1 MGIRQNQASG
11 ASLDSISWN
20 VLIIIR
26 TRMPNSHAIWPLSI
40 HVDVVDSGLH
50 YSALQRWRLK
60 TYQASVYRWY
70 TVSAPESLDLCDRG
84 GVSPDV
90 LDNQGPR
97 RINTFIST
105 CPPTLIRSTDALSQ
119 NWLQSEA
126 TQHNQTRIFLQMIL
140 NIRSNGPRA
149 VVDPALEYFQVP
161 KKTQV

>member
-1 MGIRQNQASG
+1 MYLSLSEQECPTHMLSG
-11 ASLDSISWN
+11 HPCGRGGQWTA
-20 VLIIIR
+20 
-26 TRMPNSHAIWPLSI
+26 
-40 HVDVVDSGLH
+40 LH
-50 YSALQRWRLK
+50 WWRLK

-126 TQHNQTRIFLQMIL
+126 TQHNNLSGSNQNISTNDIESKVKWSPGSLAYCRSCTRIY
-140 NIRSNGPRA
+140 SSS
-149 VVDPALEYFQVP
+149 
-161 KKTQV
+161 KKDASLGKF

>member
-1 MGIRQNQASG
+1 MYLSLSEQECPTHMLSG
-11 ASLDSISWN
+11 HPCGRGGQW
-20 VLIIIR
+20 
-26 TRMPNSHAIWPLSI
+26 T
-40 HVDVVDSGLH
+40 
-50 YSALQRWRLK
+50 ALQRWRLK

-119 NWLQSEA
+119 NWVQSEA
-126 TQHNQTRIFLQMIL
+126 TQHNINLSGSNQNISTNIHDIESKVKWSPGSLAYCRSCTRIY
-140 NIRSNGPRA
+140 SSS
-149 VVDPALEYFQVP
+149 
-161 KKTQV
+161 KKDASLGKF